1 MRTYEITDGYGN
13 VFLKTD
19 RDEIIDY
26 LESLEVEDEVMISVI
41 GDTE

>member
-1 MRTYEITDGYGN
+1 MKTYEITDGYGN

-26 LESLEVEDEVMISVI
+26 LESLEVEDEVMITVI
-41 GDTE
+41 GDAE